1 MLAARSPEMG
11 EAVTILKELSADE
24 RARLIFEAR
33 EKARMDEEA
42 RLYGA
47 RTEGKAEGLA
57 EGMNKGKAEM
67 AKSMAKALLSKNV
80 SPEVIA
86 ESSGL
91 SLREIEAL
99 ASRTPTG
106 GK

>member
-1 MLAARSPEMG
+1 MG

-33 EKARMDEEA
+33 EKARMDELA
-42 RLYGA
+42 RMYGA
-47 RTEGKAEGLA
+47 RAEGLA
-57 EGMNKGKAEM
+57 EGMSKGKAEGKAEM
-67 AKSMAKALLSKNV
+67 AKILLSKGV
-80 SPEVIA
+80 SLELIA

-99 ASRTPTG
+99 AEGTPPVTA
-106 GK
+106 